1 LAPLEAR
8 TTSFKPLRQTVAVR
22 LLKLVPE
29 MLLIALELAAMTAT
43 QIAPM
48 TSMAE

>member
-8 TTSFKPLRQTVAVR
+8 TTPFKPLRQTVAVR

-29 MLLIALELAAMTAT
+29 MLIALELAAMTAT